1 MKKLWEQKVESVPGC
16 TMCAIGTRPQLYRKD
31 NYYERKRT
39 IKITRVEKDRRR
51 YI

>member
-1 MKKLWEQKVESVPGC
+1 MYEKFTMKGKYS
-16 TMCAIGTRPQLYRKD
+16 
-31 NYYERKRT
+31 NERKRT